1 MQNKL
6 KSIVSSQKL
15 QKEQLLTLS
24 YIGRTKEPF
33 GKKWLDSNLIKV
45 VLGPRRAGKS
55 VFSLMLLKDRPFMYF
70 NFDDEVLSSVGGPL
84 RRSSSEASIAA
95 DELMKELHAAYGGDV
110 KTILFD
116 EIQNLPSWEL
126 FANRLHRI
134 GYNLVLTG
142 SNAQLLSKELATH
155 LTGRHMPIELLPFDF
170 NEFLRAKKYRVDAEY
185 SALPQ
190 QRGEFLNLMEN
201 YLLNG
206 GFPEVVVSNLD
217 PKDYLEV
224 LFDALLFKDVVKRH
238 KVKFSTQIG
247 NLAAYLINNFASLY
261 TVRKLLEAL
270 NLKSATTVEK
280 YINYLEEAYLIFSLR
295 RYSPKSL
302 ERIKSPRKVYAVDN
316 GFVSAKAIQ
325 HSPDKGKLMENLVFT
340 ELVKRG
346 VKPNRELFYY
356 KTRNDREVDFVVKK
370 GHQVIELIQVCYDLT
385 NPDVEQ
391 RETKAL
397 FEASEE
403 LSAQGGSPP
412 KADAPREHTSGGKV
426 PKLTVLT
433 WDEKRE
439 IKKDGR
445 TIKFRPLWE
454 WLFEPAKT

>member
-6 KSIVSSQKL
+6 KEIVSNQKL

-24 YIGRTKEPF
+24 YIGRTKEQF

-55 VFSLMLLKDRPFMYF
+55 VFSLVLLKGRPFMYF
-70 NFDDEVLSSVGGPL
+70 NFDDEVLLGVDG
-84 RRSSSEASIAA
+84 INT
-95 DELMKELHAAYGGDV
+95 DELMKELHAAYGQI
-110 KTILFD
+110 KTVLFD
-116 EIQNLPSWEL
+116 EIQNLPGWEL
-126 FANRLHRI
+126 FANRLHRS

-142 SNAQLLSKELATH
+142 SNAHLLSKELATH
-155 LTGRHMPIELLPFDF
+155 LTGRHMPIEILPFDF
-170 NEFLRAKKYRVDAEY
+170 SEFLRAKKFQMDAEY

-190 QRGEFLNLMEN
+190 RRGELLNLMEN

-206 GFPEVVVSNLD
+206 GFPEVAVNNVD
-217 PKDYLEV
+217 PKDYLDV
-224 LFDALLFKDVVKRH
+224 LLDSLLFKDVVKRH
-238 KVKFSTQIG
+238 RVKFSTQIG
-247 NLAAYLINNFASLY
+247 HLASHLINNFANLY
-261 TVRKLLEAL
+261 TVRKLLESL

-280 YINYLEEAYLIFSLR
+280 YIDYLEEAYLIFSLL

-325 HSPDKGKLMENLVFT
+325 HSPDKGKLMENLVFA

-356 KTRNDREVDFVVKK
+356 KTRNNREVDFVVKK
-370 GHQVIELIQVCYDLT
+370 GLEVTELMQVCYDLT

-397 FEASEE
+397 FEASDE
-403 LSAQGGSPP
+403 LSAKGGS
-412 KADAPREHTSGGKV
+412 ASGGNV
-426 PKLTVLT
+426 FKLTVLT

-439 IKKDGR
+439 VKKGGNVIR
-445 TIKFRPLWE
+445 LKPLWE
-454 WLFEPAKT
+454 WLLEKAQD